1 MEITSLNQLDMK
13 ATYSYADY
21 LTWKFDEY
29 VELIKGKV
37 FKMSPAPLN
46 YHQRISTSILTEF
59 GYYLKKKKCKVFS
72 APFDVRLL
80 KDIKED
86 KDVFTVVQPDI
97 CIICDPNKLDPK
109 GRGCIG
115 APDLIVEI
123 LSKSTSKKDYN
134 EKFNLYEET
143 GVREYWIVSPAEK
156 FVSVYVL
163 INDKYEL
170 KDHYEEGT
178 VPVGIFEDFEIA
190 IEDIFAD

>member
-1 MEITSLNQLDMK
+1 MEITSINQLDMK

-21 LTWKFDEY
+21 LTWRFDEY
-29 VELIKGKV
+29 VELIKGKI

-46 YHQRISTSILTEF
+46 YHQRVSSNIHSEIGF
-59 GYYLKKKKCKVFS
+59 YLKKKKCKVFS

-80 KDIKED
+80 KEIKED

-97 CIICDPNKLDPK
+97 CIICDSDKLDPK

-115 APDLIVEI
+115 APDLIIEI

-134 EKFNLYEET
+134 DKYNLYEEA
-143 GVREYWIVSPAEK
+143 GVREYWIVSPSEK
-156 FVSVYVL
+156 FVSVYDL

-170 KDHYEEGT
+170 RNHYEEGS
-178 VPVGIFEDFEIA
+178 VPVVIFENFEIA
-190 IEDIFAD
+190 VEDIFAE